1 MLMWSVLV
9 ASFVMLVLMFV
20 SNLYLSDRR
29 ATSSGSSELRKIR
42 HSSWPMRDEL
52 MGANANHSHGRRAPV
67 PPFVTELPLETVLR
81 SKQNRRTRYFWGS
94 AGVAALDKNRAM
106 VREERS

>member
-52 MGANANHSHGRRAPV
+52 MGLMQITLTADARL
-67 PPFVTELPLETVLR
+67 FLP
-81 SKQNRRTRYFWGS
+81 S
-94 AGVAALDKNRAM
+94 
-106 VREERS
+106 